1 MWCHF
6 LPEAPLSDTLWT
18 GTSTAPTGGRPP
30 SPWVHH
36 GRWETSPFP
45 LRVGLLEAG
54 LDSSRA
60 PLATPAQ
67 SLAVDTPSMWEELK
81 CSEDTKGTQI
91 LWPHTH
97 THTHTHSGDTGMKS
111 PLGLEFPFTP
121 LSQLWGVI
129 SLQSGICS
137 PNSKGGLF
145 QREKRKAH

>member
-1 MWCHF
+1 MTPVDGHRHCPQW
-6 LPEAPLSDTLWT
+6 
-18 GTSTAPTGGRPP
+18 RPP
-30 SPWVHH
+30 SLTLGASWSL
-36 GRWETSPFP
+36 ETSPFP
-45 LRVGLLEAG
+45 LREGLLEAG

-67 SLAVDTPSMWEELK
+67 SLAVDTPSTWEELK

-129 SLQSGICS
+129 SLKSGICS
-137 PNSKGGLF
+137 PNSKEGLF
-145 QREKRKAH
+145 QREERKGH

>member
-45 LRVGLLEAG
+45 LRAGLLEAG

-97 THTHTHSGDTGMKS
+97 THTHTLRGHRNEIPARTG
-111 PLGLEFPFTP
+111 
-121 LSQLWGVI
+121 I
-129 SLQSGICS
+129 SLHPTVSALGCHLLAVRNLL
-137 PNSKGGLF
+137 PK
-145 QREKRKAH
+145 